1 MLTKKEEA
9 TRKENG
15 ELVERYMAEMAK
27 KAESMNRAS
36 HWE

>member
-9 TRKENG
+9 TRRENG

-27 KAESMNRAS
+27 KAESMNQAS